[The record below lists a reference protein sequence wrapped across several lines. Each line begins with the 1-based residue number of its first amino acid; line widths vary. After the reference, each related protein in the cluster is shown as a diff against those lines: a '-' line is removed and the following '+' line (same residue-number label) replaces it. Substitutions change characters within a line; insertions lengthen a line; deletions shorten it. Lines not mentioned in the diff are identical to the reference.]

1 MLLYARIPRNR
12 QNVLQFGVLV
22 FSLFIRVTFLLRIL
36 RRNCTS
42 PQNHL
47 VNKLFAKHRCQP
59 WCPVVMAPT
68 IAHTWATPNLRA
80 LTWSSHHGQWRV
92 HLVWPD
98 SLHST
103 SRWLCLRGQNNVTGW
118 STQKLTVWGVYET
131 TRHGNDGGNG
141 DGNNDDANGDSGD
154 DVNFGNIGD
163 GDGSRG
169 WQRWW

>member
-80 LTWSSHHGQWRV
+80 LT
-92 HLVWPD
+92 
-98 SLHST
+98 
-103 SRWLCLRGQNNVTGW
+103 
-118 STQKLTVWGVYET
+118 
-131 TRHGNDGGNG
+131 
-141 DGNNDDANGDSGD
+141 
-154 DVNFGNIGD
+154 
-163 GDGSRG
+163 
-169 WQRWW
+169 